1 MPFVSI
7 VLDFDRNE
15 LGIVLDMLK
24 RIVWMGA
31 VRSFCDLAALA
42 HFDGYFIEQ
51 IIELIGSPSYGYG
64 V

>member
-15 LGIVLDMLK
+15 LGIDLDMLK
-24 RIVWMGA
+24 RTVWIGA

-42 HFDGYFIEQ
+42 RFDGYLIEH
-51 IIELIGSPSYGYG
+51 
-64 V
+64 